1 MIRKIYTTFVS
12 FVFVALILSSC
23 SDWLNV
29 YPSDEIK
36 EEYLFSTG
44 DGFRTA
50 TNGIYRKMAT
60 FDLYGSNLTWGILDA
75 WAQSYYM
82 DQAPST
88 GGGTAMSRIAD
99 LQFKNIDLVSV
110 TDAMWNAAWNVV
122 ANCNELA
129 QQAAKAD
136 PNLFYGLDREQQM
149 ILGEAIG
156 LRAFVQFDLLRIY
169 APAPSSVGF
178 ETGDKNNYR
187 KDPRTFIPY
196 VNVYPSYINNHQT
209 VSYCLEQIIA
219 DLKEAQR
226 ILKEVDKTSSM
237 GSNSRFSITAV
248 SESLFA
254 KSRGYRLNYYAV
266 TAELARVYLYAGKNA
281 EAYTEA
287 KKIIDEENQTGYFKA
302 STNSSGFKKG
312 NMKMYEDIIFGLYSP
327 KELVEWDQEINHGND
342 GASTENYLCLDSD
355 VAKELYGD
363 EIGSDWRFKYQLE
376 EKDNGYYY
384 RTLKYNKQTDTKTE
398 GKTNNEMLP
407 MIRMSEVYYIAA
419 EAIFD
424 SNSEEAQDYLELVK
438 KGRGVSKKFD
448 NVTSKKDFINLLVN
462 DARREFLGEGQIFYM
477 YKRLNRLM
485 PASSYYDSDILA
497 TDENMVLPKPDSESN
512 I

>member
-1 MIRKIYTTFVS
+1 MIQKIYTTFIS
-12 FVFVALILSSC
+12 FAFAALTLSSC
-23 SDWLNV
+23 SDWLDL

-36 EEYLFSTG
+36 EEYLFSSG

-82 DQAPST
+82 DQAPSIA
-88 GGGTAMSRIAD
+88 GGTPMKKIAN
-99 LQFKNIDLVSV
+99 LAFKNTELIPE
-110 TDAMWNAAWNVV
+110 TDAMWKAAWNVV

-129 QQAAKAD
+129 QQATQAD
-136 PNLFYGLDREQQM
+136 PSLFYGLDSERQM

-169 APAPSSVGF
+169 APSPSSVGF
-178 ETGDKNNYR
+178 REDN
-187 KDPRTFIPY
+187 RTFIPY
-196 VNVYPSYINNHQT
+196 VNVYPSYINDHQT
-209 VSYCLEQIIA
+209 VSYCLGQIIA

-226 ILKEVDKTSSM
+226 ILEEVDKESSM
-237 GSNSRFSITAV
+237 TTNYRFKIAGV
-248 SESLFA
+248 SQNQFA
-254 KSRGYRLNYYAV
+254 ESRGYRLNYYAV

-281 EAYTEA
+281 EAYAEA
-287 KKIIDEENQTGYFKA
+287 KKIIDEENKTGYFKA
-302 STNSSGFKKG
+302 STSSYGFRNG
-312 NMKMYEDIIFGLYSP
+312 NMKMYDNMIFGLYSP
-327 KELVEWDQEINHGND
+327 KELVEWDQEINHSSD
-342 GASTENYLCLDSD
+342 GANEERYLCLDSE

-363 EIGSDWRFKYQLE
+363 EKDSDWRFKYQLE
-376 EKDNGYYY
+376 EKYYGYYY
-384 RTLKYNKQTDTKTE
+384 RTLKYYKQTESTTIGE
-398 GKTNNEMLP
+398 INNQTIP

-424 SNSEEAQDYLELVK
+424 TNPQEAQGYLELVK
-438 KGRGVSKKFD
+438 KGRGVSKKFG
-448 NVTSKKDFINLLVN
+448 NVTNKAEFINLLVN

-477 YKRLNRLM
+477 YKRLNRTM
-485 PASSYYDSDILA
+485 PASSYYSNPVLP
-497 TDENMVLPKPDSESN
+497 TDENMILPKPDSESN

>member
-1 MIRKIYTTFVS
+1 MIRKIYTTFFS
-12 FVFVALILSSC
+12 FAFAALIFSSC
-23 SDWLNV
+23 SDWLDL
-29 YPSDEIK
+29 YPSNEIK
-36 EEYLFSTG
+36 EEYLFSSG

-75 WAQSYYM
+75 WAQAYYI
-82 DQAPST
+82 DQAP
-88 GGGTAMSRIAD
+88 TANAGRAMEKIAA
-99 LQFKNIDLVSV
+99 LEFKNIDLVST
-110 TDAMWNAAWNVV
+110 TDALWKAAWNVV

-136 PNLFYGLDREQQM
+136 PSLFYGLDNERQM

-169 APAPSSVGF
+169 APSPSSVGF
-178 ETGDKNNYR
+178 REDK
-187 KDPRTFIPY
+187 RTYIPY
-196 VNVYPSYINNHQT
+196 VNVYPSYINDHQT
-209 VSYCLEQIIA
+209 VGYCLEQIIA

-226 ILKEVDKTSSM
+226 ILMEVDKTSSM
-237 GSNSRFSITAV
+237 GAKDRFDIASV
-248 SESLFA
+248 SETQFVV
-254 KSRGYRLNYYAV
+254 SRGYRLNYYAV

-281 EAYTEA
+281 EAYAEA
-287 KKIIDEENQTGYFKA
+287 KKIIDQENETGYFKA
-302 STNSSGFKKG
+302 STSSSGFRNG

-327 KELVEWDQEINHGND
+327 KELVEWDQEINHSTD
-342 GASTENYLCLDSD
+342 GANEEHYLCLDSD

-376 EKDNGYYY
+376 EKYYGLYY
-384 RTLKYNKQTDTKTE
+384 RTLKYNKQIVSKDPGIISNQTI
-398 GKTNNEMLP
+398 P

-424 SNSEEAQDYLELVK
+424 TNPKEAQSYLELVK

-448 NVTSKKDFINLLVN
+448 NVTNKSDFINLLVN

-477 YKRLNRLM
+477 FKRLNRAM
-485 PASSYYDSDILA
+485 PGMSYYDSDVLP
-497 TDENMVLPKPDSESN
+497 TEENMVLPKPDSESK

>member
-12 FVFVALILSSC
+12 FAFVVLTLSSC
-23 SDWLNV
+23 SDWLDL

-36 EEYLFSTG
+36 EEYLFSSG

-60 FDLYGSNLTWGILDA
+60 FNLYGSNLTWGIMDA
-75 WAQSYYM
+75 WAQSYYI
-82 DQAPST
+82 DQAPSI
-88 GGGTAMSRIAD
+88 GGGTAMRNMAA
-99 LQFKNIDLVSV
+99 LQFKNTELVPV

-136 PNLFYGLDREQQM
+136 PNLFSGLDGERQM

-156 LRAFVQFDLLRIY
+156 LRAFIQFDLLRIY
-169 APAPSSVGF
+169 APSPSSVGF
-178 ETGDKNNYR
+178 G
-187 KDPRTFIPY
+187 KDDRTFIPY
-196 VNVYPSYINNHQT
+196 VNVYPSYVNNHQT

-226 ILKEVDKTSSM
+226 ILKE
-237 GSNSRFSITAV
+237 
-248 SESLFA
+248 
-254 KSRGYRLNYYAV
+254 
-266 TAELARVYLYAGKNA
+266 AELARVFLYAGKNA
-281 EAYTEA
+281 EAYAEA
-287 KKIIDEENQTGYFKA
+287 KKIIDEENKTGYFEA
-302 STNSSGFKKG
+302 STNSSGFRNG
-312 NMKMYEDIIFGLYSP
+312 NMKMYNDIIFGLYSS
-327 KELVEWDQEINHGND
+327 KELVDWDQEINHGSD
-342 GASTENYLCLDSD
+342 GASEENYLCLDGD

-363 EIGSDWRFKYQLE
+363 EINSDWRFKYQLE
-376 EKDNGYYY
+376 EKYYGFYY
-384 RTLKYNKQTDTKTE
+384 RTLKYNKQTESTNE
-398 GKTNNEMLP
+398 GKTNNRMLP

-424 SNSEEAQDYLELVK
+424 TKPKEARGYLELVK
-438 KGRGVSKKFD
+438 KGRGISKKFD
-448 NVTSKKDFINLLVN
+448 NVTNKSEFIDLLVN

-477 YKRLNRLM
+477 YKRLNRLI
-485 PASSYYDSDILA
+485 PASSYYSSDILP
-497 TDENMVLPKPDSESN
+497 TDENVVLPKPDSESN

>member
-1 MIRKIYTTFVS
+1 MIQKIYTTFIS
-12 FVFVALILSSC
+12 FAFAALTLSSC
-23 SDWLNV
+23 SDWLDL

-36 EEYLFSTG
+36 EEYLFSSG

-82 DQAPST
+82 DQAPSIA
-88 GGGTAMSRIAD
+88 GGTPMKKIAN
-99 LQFKNIDLVSV
+99 LAFKNTELIPV
-110 TDAMWNAAWNVV
+110 TDAMWKAAWNVV

-129 QQAAKAD
+129 QQATQAD
-136 PNLFYGLDREQQM
+136 PSLFYGLDSERQM

-169 APAPSSVGF
+169 APSPSSVGF
-178 ETGDKNNYR
+178 REDN
-187 KDPRTFIPY
+187 RTFIPY
-196 VNVYPSYINNHQT
+196 VNVYPSYINDHQT
-209 VSYCLEQIIA
+209 VSYCLGQIIA

-226 ILKEVDKTSSM
+226 ILEEVDKESSM
-237 GSNSRFSITAV
+237 TTNYRFKIAGV
-248 SESLFA
+248 SQNQFA
-254 KSRGYRLNYYAV
+254 ESRGYRLNYYAV

-281 EAYTEA
+281 EAYAEA
-287 KKIIDEENQTGYFKA
+287 KKIIDEENKTGYFKA
-302 STNSSGFKKG
+302 STSSYGFRNG
-312 NMKMYEDIIFGLYSP
+312 NMKMYDNMIFGLYYP
-327 KELVEWDQEINHGND
+327 KELVEWDQEINHSSD
-342 GASTENYLCLDSD
+342 GANEERYLCLDSE

-363 EIGSDWRFKYQLE
+363 EKDSDWRFKYQLE
-376 EKDNGYYY
+376 EKYYGYYY
-384 RTLKYNKQTDTKTE
+384 RTLKYYKQTESTTIGE
-398 GKTNNEMLP
+398 INNQTIP

-424 SNSEEAQDYLELVK
+424 TNPQEAQGYLELVK
-438 KGRGVSKKFD
+438 KGRGVSKKFG
-448 NVTSKKDFINLLVN
+448 NVTNKAEFINLLVN

-477 YKRLNRLM
+477 YKRLNRTM
-485 PASSYYDSDILA
+485 PASSYYSNPVLP
-497 TDENMVLPKPDSESN
+497 TDENMILPKPDSESN

>member
-1 MIRKIYTTFVS
+1 MIQKIYNTFIS
-12 FVFVALILSSC
+12 FAFAALTLASC
-23 SDWLNV
+23 SDWLNL

-36 EEYLFSTG
+36 EEYLFSSG

-50 TNGIYRKMAT
+50 MNGIYRKMAT

-88 GGGTAMSRIAD
+88 AGGTPMKKIAD
-99 LQFKNIDLVSV
+99 LAFKNTELVPV
-110 TDAMWNAAWNVV
+110 TDAMWKAAWNVV
-122 ANCNELA
+122 ANCNELV
-129 QQAAKAD
+129 QQATQAD
-136 PNLFYGLDREQQM
+136 PSLFYGLDSERQM

-169 APAPSSVGF
+169 APSPSSVGF
-178 ETGDKNNYR
+178 REDN
-187 KDPRTFIPY
+187 RTFIPY
-196 VNVYPSYINNHQT
+196 VNVYPSYINDHQT
-209 VSYCLEQIIA
+209 VSYCLGQIIA

-226 ILKEVDKTSSM
+226 ILEEVDKESSM
-237 GSNSRFSITAV
+237 GTNYRFNIAGV
-248 SESLFA
+248 SQTLFA
-254 KSRGYRLNYYAV
+254 ESRGYRLNYYAV

-281 EAYTEA
+281 EAYAEA
-287 KKIIDEENQTGYFKA
+287 KKIIDEESKTGYFKA
-302 STNSSGFKKG
+302 STNSTGFRNG
-312 NMKMYEDIIFGLYSP
+312 NMKMYNDIIFGLYSP
-327 KELVEWDQEINHGND
+327 KELVEWDQEINHATD
-342 GASTENYLCLDSD
+342 GDSQESYLCLDSD
-355 VAKELYGD
+355 VAKDLYGD
-363 EIGSDWRFKYQLE
+363 EIDSDWRFNYQLE
-376 EKDNGYYY
+376 EKYYGYYY
-384 RTLKYNKQTDTKTE
+384 RTLKYYKQTENKDE
-398 GKTNNEMLP
+398 GKISNRTLP

-424 SNSEEAQDYLELVK
+424 TNPKEAQGYLELVK
-438 KGRGVSKKFD
+438 KGRGISKKFD
-448 NVTSKKDFINLLVN
+448 NVTNKSEFINLLVN

-485 PASSYYDSDILA
+485 PASSFYDSDVLP

>member
-1 MIRKIYTTFVS
+1 MIRKIYTTFFS
-12 FVFVALILSSC
+12 FAFAALMFSSC
-23 SDWLNV
+23 SDWLDL
-29 YPSDEIK
+29 YPSNEIK
-36 EEYLFSTG
+36 EEYLFSSG

-75 WAQSYYM
+75 WAQAYYI
-82 DQAPST
+82 DQAP
-88 GGGTAMSRIAD
+88 TANAGRAMEKIAA
-99 LQFKNIDLVSV
+99 LEFKNIDLVST
-110 TDAMWNAAWNVV
+110 TDALWKAAWNVV

-136 PNLFYGLDREQQM
+136 PSLFYGLDNERQM

-169 APAPSSVGF
+169 APSPSSVGF
-178 ETGDKNNYR
+178 REDK
-187 KDPRTFIPY
+187 RTYIPY
-196 VNVYPSYINNHQT
+196 VNVYPSYINDHQT
-209 VSYCLEQIIA
+209 VGYCLEQIIA

-226 ILKEVDKTSSM
+226 ILMEVDKTSSM
-237 GSNSRFSITAV
+237 GAKDRFDIASV
-248 SESLFA
+248 SETQFVV
-254 KSRGYRLNYYAV
+254 SRGYRLNYYAV

-281 EAYTEA
+281 EAYAEA
-287 KKIIDEENQTGYFKA
+287 KKIIDQENETGYFKA
-302 STNSSGFKKG
+302 STSSSGFRNG

-327 KELVEWDQEINHGND
+327 KELVEWDQEINHSTD
-342 GASTENYLCLDSD
+342 GANEERYLCLDGD

-363 EIGSDWRFKYQLE
+363 EINSDWRFKYQLE
-376 EKDNGYYY
+376 EKYYGLYY
-384 RTLKYNKQTDTKTE
+384 RTLKYNKQIVSKDPGIISNQTI
-398 GKTNNEMLP
+398 P

-424 SNSEEAQDYLELVK
+424 TNPKEAQSYLELVK

-448 NVTSKKDFINLLVN
+448 NVTNKSDFINLLVN

-477 YKRLNRLM
+477 FKRLNRAM
-485 PASSYYDSDILA
+485 PGMSYYDSDVLP
-497 TDENMVLPKPDSESN
+497 TEENMVLPKPDSESK

>member
-1 MIRKIYTTFVS
+1 MIRKIYTTFIS
-12 FVFVALILSSC
+12 FAFVALTLSSC
-23 SDWLNV
+23 SNWLDL

-36 EEYLFSTG
+36 EEYLFSSG

-60 FDLYGSNLTWGILDA
+60 FNLYGSNLTWGILDA
-75 WAQSYYM
+75 WAKSYCI
-82 DQAPST
+82 DQYPSV
-88 GGGTAMSRIAD
+88 GGGTAMRMIAD
-99 LQFKNIDLVSV
+99 LAFKNTELVPV
-110 TDAMWNAAWNVV
+110 TDAMWNDAWNVV

-136 PNLFYGLDREQQM
+136 PSIFYGLDDERQM

-156 LRAFVQFDLLRIY
+156 LRAFIQFDLLRIY

-178 ETGDKNNYR
+178 KEDK
-187 KDPRTFIPY
+187 RTFIPY
-196 VNVYPSYINNHQT
+196 VNVYPSYINDHQT
-209 VSYCLEQIIA
+209 VSYCLEQIIT

-226 ILKEVDKTSSM
+226 ILKEVDETSNMST
-237 GSNSRFSITAV
+237 NYRFHIAAV
-248 SESLFA
+248 SEKLFA
-254 KSRGYRLNYYAV
+254 GSRGYRLNYYAV

-281 EAYTEA
+281 EAYAEA
-287 KKIIDEENQTGYFKA
+287 KKIIDEENKTGYFKA
-302 STNSSGFKKG
+302 STYTSGFRDG
-312 NMKMYEDIIFGLYSP
+312 NMKMYDDIIFGLYSP
-327 KELVEWDQEINHGND
+327 KELVEWDQEINHGSSSD
-342 GASTENYLCLDSD
+342 GQESYLCLDSEI
-355 VAKELYGD
+355 ATELYGD

-376 EKDNGYYY
+376 EKDYSYY
-384 RTLKYNKQTDTKTE
+384 RTLKYYKQAENKDV
-398 GKTNNEMLP
+398 GKTNNRMLP

-424 SNSEEAQDYLELVK
+424 TNPVEARGYLELVK

-448 NVTSKKDFINLLVN
+448 HVTEKSEFIDLLVN

-477 YKRLNRLM
+477 YKRLNRLI
-485 PASSYYDSDILA
+485 PASSYYDDNALP

>member
-1 MIRKIYTTFVS
+1 MIQKIYTTFIS
-12 FVFVALILSSC
+12 FAFAALTLSSC
-23 SDWLNV
+23 SDWLDL

-36 EEYLFSTG
+36 EEYLFSSG

-75 WAQSYYM
+75 WAQAYYIE
-82 DQAPST
+82 QAPSIA
-88 GGGTAMSRIAD
+88 GGTPMRKIAE
-99 LQFKNIDLVSV
+99 LAFKNTELVPV
-110 TDAMWNAAWNVV
+110 TDAMWKAAWNVV

-129 QQAAKAD
+129 QQAVEAD
-136 PNLFYGLDREQQM
+136 PNLFYGLDSERQM

-169 APAPSSVGF
+169 APSPSSVGF
-178 ETGDKNNYR
+178 REDN
-187 KDPRTFIPY
+187 RTFIPY
-196 VNVYPSYINNHQT
+196 VNVYPSYINDHQT
-209 VSYCLEQIIA
+209 VNYCLEQIIA

-226 ILKEVDKTSSM
+226 ILEEVDKESKM
-237 GSNSRFSITAV
+237 NANSRFNINEV
-248 SESLFA
+248 SQSQFA
-254 KSRGYRLNYYAV
+254 GSRGYRLNYYAV

-281 EAYTEA
+281 EAYAEA
-287 KKIIDEENQTGYFKA
+287 KKIIDEESETGYFKA
-302 STNSSGFKKG
+302 STSSSGFRNG
-312 NMKMYEDIIFGLYSP
+312 NMKMYNDIIFGLYSP
-327 KELVEWDQEINHGND
+327 KELVEWDQEINHGSD
-342 GASTENYLCLDSD
+342 GSSEEHYLCLDSE

-363 EIGSDWRFKYQLE
+363 EKDSDWRFKYQLE
-376 EKDNGYYY
+376 EMYYGYYY
-384 RTLKYNKQTDTKTE
+384 RTLKYYKQTESTTV
-398 GKTNNEMLP
+398 GITNNQTIP

-424 SNSEEAQDYLELVK
+424 TNPQEAQGYLELVK

-448 NVTSKKDFINLLVN
+448 NVTNKSEFINLLVN

-477 YKRLNRLM
+477 YKRLNRTM
-485 PASSYYDSDILA
+485 PASSYYSNPVLP
-497 TDENMVLPKPDSESN
+497 TDENMILPKPDSESN

>member
-1 MIRKIYTTFVS
+1 MIQKIYTTFIS
-12 FVFVALILSSC
+12 FAFAALTLSSC
-23 SDWLNV
+23 SDWLDL

-36 EEYLFSTG
+36 EEYLFSSG

-82 DQAPST
+82 DQAPSIA
-88 GGGTAMSRIAD
+88 GGTPMKKIAN
-99 LQFKNIDLVSV
+99 LAFKNTELIPV
-110 TDAMWNAAWNVV
+110 TDAMWKAAWNVV

-129 QQAAKAD
+129 QQATQAD
-136 PNLFYGLDREQQM
+136 PSLFYGLDSERQM

-169 APAPSSVGF
+169 APSPSSVGF
-178 ETGDKNNYR
+178 REDN
-187 KDPRTFIPY
+187 RTFIPY
-196 VNVYPSYINNHQT
+196 VNVYPSYINDHQT
-209 VSYCLEQIIA
+209 VSYCLGQIIA

-226 ILKEVDKTSSM
+226 ILEEVDKESSM
-237 GSNSRFSITAV
+237 TTNYRFKIAGV
-248 SESLFA
+248 SQKQFA
-254 KSRGYRLNYYAV
+254 ESRGYRLIYYAV

-281 EAYTEA
+281 EAYAEA
-287 KKIIDEENQTGYFKA
+287 KKIIDEENKTGYFKA
-302 STNSSGFKKG
+302 STSSYGFRNG
-312 NMKMYEDIIFGLYSP
+312 NMKMYDNMIFGLYSP
-327 KELVEWDQEINHGND
+327 KELVEWDQEINHSSD
-342 GASTENYLCLDSD
+342 GANEERYLCLDSE

-363 EIGSDWRFKYQLE
+363 EKDSDWRFKYQLE
-376 EKDNGYYY
+376 EKYYGYYY
-384 RTLKYNKQTDTKTE
+384 RTLKYYKQTESTTIGE
-398 GKTNNEMLP
+398 INNQTIP

-424 SNSEEAQDYLELVK
+424 TNPQEAQGYLELVK
-438 KGRGVSKKFD
+438 KGRGVSKKFG
-448 NVTSKKDFINLLVN
+448 NVTNKAEFINLLVN

-477 YKRLNRLM
+477 YKRLNRTM
-485 PASSYYDSDILA
+485 PASSYYSNPVLP
-497 TDENMVLPKPDSESN
+497 TDENMILPKPDSESN

>member
-1 MIRKIYTTFVS
+1 MIQKIYTTFIS
-12 FVFVALILSSC
+12 FAFAALTLSSC
-23 SDWLNV
+23 SDWLDL

-36 EEYLFSTG
+36 EEYLFSSG

-82 DQAPST
+82 DQAPSIA
-88 GGGTAMSRIAD
+88 GGTPMKKIAN
-99 LQFKNIDLVSV
+99 LAFKNTELIPV
-110 TDAMWNAAWNVV
+110 TDAMWKAAWNVV

-129 QQAAKAD
+129 QQATQAD
-136 PNLFYGLDREQQM
+136 PSLFYGLDSERQM

-169 APAPSSVGF
+169 APSPSSVGF
-178 ETGDKNNYR
+178 REDN
-187 KDPRTFIPY
+187 RTFIPY
-196 VNVYPSYINNHQT
+196 VNVYPSYINDHQT
-209 VSYCLEQIIA
+209 VSYCLGQIIA

-226 ILKEVDKTSSM
+226 ILEEVDKESSM
-237 GSNSRFSITAV
+237 TTNYRFKIAGV
-248 SESLFA
+248 SQNQFA
-254 KSRGYRLNYYAV
+254 ESRGYRLNYYAV

-281 EAYTEA
+281 EAYAEA
-287 KKIIDEENQTGYFKA
+287 KKIIDEENKTGYFKA
-302 STNSSGFKKG
+302 STSSYGFRNG
-312 NMKMYEDIIFGLYSP
+312 NMKMYDNMIFGLYSP
-327 KELVEWDQEINHGND
+327 KELVEWDQEINHSSD
-342 GASTENYLCLDSD
+342 GANEERYLCLDSE

-363 EIGSDWRFKYQLE
+363 EKDSDWRFKYQLE
-376 EKDNGYYY
+376 EKYYGYYY
-384 RTLKYNKQTDTKTE
+384 RTLKYYKQTESTTIGE
-398 GKTNNEMLP
+398 INNQTIP

-424 SNSEEAQDYLELVK
+424 TNPQEAQGYLELVK
-438 KGRGVSKKFD
+438 KGRGVSKKFG
-448 NVTSKKDFINLLVN
+448 NVTNKAEFINLLVN

-477 YKRLNRLM
+477 YKRLNRTM
-485 PASSYYDSDILA
+485 PASSYYSNPVLP
-497 TDENMVLPKPDSESN
+497 TDENMILPKPDSESN

>member
-12 FVFVALILSSC
+12 FAFVVLTLSSC
-23 SDWLNV
+23 SDWLDL

-36 EEYLFSTG
+36 EEYLFSSG
-44 DGFRTA
+44 NGFRTA

-60 FDLYGSNLTWGILDA
+60 FNLYGSNLTWGIMDA
-75 WAQSYYM
+75 WAQSYYI
-82 DQAPST
+82 DQAPSI
-88 GGGTAMSRIAD
+88 GGGTAMRNMAA
-99 LQFKNIDLVSV
+99 LQFKNTELVLV

-136 PNLFYGLDREQQM
+136 PNLFSGLDGERQM

-156 LRAFVQFDLLRIY
+156 LRAFIQFDLLRIY
-169 APAPSSVGF
+169 APSPSSVGF
-178 ETGDKNNYR
+178 G
-187 KDPRTFIPY
+187 KDDRTFIPY
-196 VNVYPSYINNHQT
+196 VNVYPSYVNNHQT

-226 ILKEVDKTSSM
+226 ILKEVDATSSM
-237 GSNSRFSITAV
+237 GANARFNIETV

-266 TAELARVYLYAGKNA
+266 TAELARVFLCAGKNA
-281 EAYTEA
+281 EAYAEA
-287 KKIIDEENQTGYFKA
+287 KKIIDEENKTGYFEA
-302 STNSSGFKKG
+302 STNSSGFRNG
-312 NMKMYEDIIFGLYSP
+312 NMKMYNDIIFGLYSS
-327 KELVEWDQEINHGND
+327 KELVEWDQEINHGSD
-342 GASTENYLCLDSD
+342 GASEENYLCLDGD

-363 EIGSDWRFKYQLE
+363 EINSDWRFKYQLE
-376 EKDNGYYY
+376 EKYYGFYY
-384 RTLKYNKQTDTKTE
+384 RTLKYNKQTESTNE
-398 GKTNNEMLP
+398 GKTNNRMLP

-424 SNSEEAQDYLELVK
+424 TKPKEARGYLELVK
-438 KGRGVSKKFD
+438 KGRGISKKFD
-448 NVTSKKDFINLLVN
+448 NVTNKSEFIDLLVN

-477 YKRLNRLM
+477 YKRLNRLI
-485 PASSYYDSDILA
+485 PASSYYSSDILP
-497 TDENMVLPKPDSESN
+497 TDENVVLPKPDSESN